1 MRRVELSG
9 NRFAI
14 SAVALCF
21 AALLAG
27 LVLSTQS
34 ANGKKKSGA
43 SKFAAVMNSGE
54 QSSILD
60 SGSISVRV
68 RKGRGKVSVEALS
81 GSTALGAVTS
91 KRKVGKGGTLQL
103 PLTDQGRKL
112 LGGCSA
118 DQLQS
123 VVRSK
128 TKKHGKVRKRT
139 TTFLVPLD
147 TDLAICSKGS
157 ENPTSRA
164 YHGPPIDT
172 SNADRCDFMDPT
184 VCLQPWPNDYFTVPD
199 SNTATGRRLNLNV
212 NSMPANRFGVH
223 IDPTDYN
230 RADGFSPGN
239 LITVKIP
246 QVETQAAFDN
256 SGFVPVNNLHKY
268 DDDNQP
274 VVVID
279 AATGERQPIF
289 AELDANPNHYSPG
302 DYKDVNLIIRPARN
316 FEEGHRYIV
325 ALRGLRDAQNN
336 PVDPPM
342 PFRVYRDRLVTQD
355 PAIESRRD
363 HMESLISTLQQNG
376 FARSNLYMTWD
387 FTVASEH
394 SLAGRALA
402 IRNDALSQLG
412 DNTPG
417 DGVIDG
423 SAPTF
428 TINNV
433 VDNPANLPANT
444 LREVDG
450 SLTNVPCYLNN
461 GDCHPG
467 GRFNFLPN
475 GDVDPTPTGTAD
487 DPDRTGFPHT
497 TGVDFRCLIPNSVAA
512 GGTLHPAESG
522 IFGHGLLGLYDQVS
536 DMTKFTN
543 NVANTNNSV
552 WCATNWA
559 GFSGDDVTT
568 VSTALIDLN
577 NFTRLT
583 DRMQQG
589 FVNMIYLGRAMANSG
604 GFDTDAAFQI
614 DPDGGGGPNPS
625 GPVLD
630 TSKGLYY
637 QGNSQGAIMGG
648 ALTALEP
655 DVTQS
660 VLNVTGMNY
669 STLLRRSSDSGGYLE
684 IPSFGLYDNYTN
696 QQERPLILSLMQLV
710 WDRGEADGYAH
721 HMTNDPLP
729 NTPAHHVL
737 LQMAYGDHQVS
748 NLAGENEARTIG
760 ARIETP
766 SLKAGRHWDVNPFL
780 GIPSISQ
787 YPYSGYAAAV
797 YYDGGPIGFDGIQDC
812 TDEHGNP
819 QHGTAA
825 APIVELPPNPVS
837 VYGCDPHSYPRQSAD
852 GVRQGADWLQPN
864 GFIDQCATASVA
876 RPCFSNGYA
885 GQ

>member
-1 MRRVELSG
+1 MTS
-9 NRFAI
+9 
-14 SAVALCF
+14 VALCC
-21 AALLAG
+21 AALLVG
-27 LVLSTQS
+27 LLLTTQS

-68 RKGRGKVSVEALS
+68 RKGRGKVSVQALG
-81 GSTALGAVTS
+81 GSTALGRVTS

-112 LGGCSA
+112 LGGCNA

-139 TTFLVPLD
+139 TTFLVPLE

-172 SNADRCDFMDPT
+172 SNADRCDFLDPT
-184 VCLQPWPNDYFTVPD
+184 VCLQPFPNDYFTVPD
-199 SNTATGRRLNLNV
+199 ATTPTGRRLNLNT
-212 NSMPANRFGVH
+212 NSMPANKFGVH
-223 IDPTDYN
+223 IDATDYN

-342 PFRVYRDRLVTQD
+342 PFRVYRDRLITQD

-402 IRNDALSQLG
+402 IRDNALAALG
-412 DNTPG
+412 DTTPG

-423 SAPTF
+423 SSPTF
-428 TINNV
+428 TITAWRTTQRTC
-433 VDNPANLPANT
+433 PPTRCGRLMA
-444 LREVDG
+444 

-467 GRFNFLPN
+467 ADSTSCRTGTSIRPRP
-475 GDVDPTPTGTAD
+475 GPRTIPTGPVPAH
-487 DPDRTGFPHT
+487 DRCG
-497 TGVDFRCLIPNSVAA
+497 FRCLIPNSVAA
-512 GGTLHPAESG
+512 GGTLHRPRAASSATGCWATTPGQRHDQVPEQRRQ
-522 IFGHGLLGLYDQVS
+522 HEQLGLVRDQ
-536 DMTKFTN
+536 
-543 NVANTNNSV
+543 
-552 WCATNWA
+552 
-559 GFSGDDVTT
+559 
-568 VSTALIDLN
+568 
-577 NFTRLT
+577 
-583 DRMQQG
+583 
-589 FVNMIYLGRAMANSG
+589 LGR
-604 GFDTDAAFQI
+604 
-614 DPDGGGGPNPS
+614 
-625 GPVLD
+625 VL
-630 TSKGLYY
+630 
-637 QGNSQGAIMGG
+637 
-648 ALTALEP
+648 
-655 DVTQS
+655 
-660 VLNVTGMNY
+660 
-669 STLLRRSSDSGGYLE
+669 
-684 IPSFGLYDNYTN
+684 
-696 QQERPLILSLMQLV
+696 
-710 WDRGEADGYAH
+710 
-721 HMTNDPLP
+721 
-729 NTPAHHVL
+729 
-737 LQMAYGDHQVS
+737 
-748 NLAGENEARTIG
+748 
-760 ARIETP
+760 
-766 SLKAGRHWDVNPFL
+766 GR
-780 GIPSISQ
+780 
-787 YPYSGYAAAV
+787 
-797 YYDGGPIGFDGIQDC
+797 
-812 TDEHGNP
+812 
-819 QHGTAA
+819 
-825 APIVELPPNPVS
+825 
-837 VYGCDPHSYPRQSAD
+837 
-852 GVRQGADWLQPN
+852 
-864 GFIDQCATASVA
+864 
-876 RPCFSNGYA
+876 
-885 GQ
+885 